1 MNCKLAYEI
10 LEMDATTDL
19 RYLKKQYHKLALL
32 HHPDKNGNTDES
44 KLKFQDIN
52 EAYEFLLFL
61 SHEVK
66 QDEIYKDGSN
76 DNMFGYLDIL
86 QVFLNGILNNEIFAE
101 IVKEIV
107 LKKMSTKLFEKLDKD
122 DCLKVYTFLSKHR
135 SILHL
140 NEDILEKVREIVDK
154 KCMTTN
160 DEDDVKKLVYIL
172 NPDVDDLFNNN
183 VYKLFVDEQLY
194 LVPLWHS
201 ELYFDGSGC
210 EIVVTCEPNLGPN
223 NRIDE
228 NNNLYVNVDLSY
240 ETIKEMLQSNED
252 NRTVNFFIGT
262 KEFFIPLRELFIRRE
277 QIYRIKNQ
285 GISKIRENNIYDVR
299 DKADIIVKLLI
310 K

>member
-1 MNCKLAYEI
+1 
-10 LEMDATTDL
+10 
-19 RYLKKQYHKLALL
+19 LKKQYHKLALL

-277 QIYRIKNQ
+277 QIYRIKKYLR
-285 GISKIRENNIYDVR
+285 IKLIKKRF
-299 DKADIIVKLLI
+299 LLI
-310 K
+310 FYFNFFLFKNIFSIYHHI